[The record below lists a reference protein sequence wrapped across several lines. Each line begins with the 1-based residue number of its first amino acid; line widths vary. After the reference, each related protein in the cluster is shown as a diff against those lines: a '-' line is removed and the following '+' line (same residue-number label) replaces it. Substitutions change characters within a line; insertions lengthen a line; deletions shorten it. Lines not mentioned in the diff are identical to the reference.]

1 MPRFAMG
8 AAHNAVA
15 LFERVYVD
23 VSSVPKPSSGL
34 EKGWIIDPA
43 VDCRG

>member
-15 LFERVYVD
+15 LFERVYAA
-23 VSSVPKPSSGL
+23 VSLVPWPSFGL
-34 EKGWIIDPA
+34 EMG
-43 VDCRG
+43 